1 MRSQYKFVLTCSL
14 LLGGVAMTVVG
25 AMSGM
30 MPLIVAGVVL
40 IGVAGAISIA
50 ATMPA
55 RGIQYRPKVSSGRW
69 DDNPLRIIV

>member
-1 MRSQYKFVLTCSL
+1 MRRKYTFILTCGL

-30 MPLIVAGVVL
+30 MPLIAAGVIL

-50 ATMPA
+50 MTMPGG
-55 RGIQYRPKVSSGRW
+55 RHQQRKPVWSGKW
-69 DDNPLRIIV
+69 DDNPMRTMV